1 MIWVGIAR
9 SESQDVVSTG
19 EPLVAIEVVEGAVHS
34 VCYVLR
40 YQRTQVEKSTQKL
53 TRTLE
58 WDVLTVQSDDGS
70 IIGRCARNRVSQ
82 QPSGIAAIGVELN
95 IEWSLS
101 KVIPICII
109 YLLSIINSINTKK
122 QKRRG
127 DVPGVLLNYQS

>member
-58 WDVLTVQSDDGS
+58 WDLLTVQSDDGS

-95 IEWSLS
+95 IEWPLS
-101 KVIPICII
+101 KVIPMH
-109 YLLSIINSINTKK
+109 YLFIVNDI
-122 QKRRG
+122 
-127 DVPGVLLNYQS
+127 